1 MSNFILL
8 QTETALDTFKGYHLG
23 TIDGKEAKTFKTFY
37 QQVEKVLNFPDYFGH
52 NLDSFDE
59 LINDFEWIENPDIA
73 LYIKNF
79 DAFLS
84 DEKKQEKR
92 LDFFNLLDASAE
104 DWKWMED
111 EESEFDKKNFV
122 ILIEFSNNAQAFFEK
137 EGIGYEIK

>member
-8 QTETALDTFKGYHLG
+8 QTETALDTFKDYYIG
-23 TIDGKEAKTFKTFY
+23 TIDGNEAKTFKTFY
-37 QQVEKVLNFPDYFGH
+37 QQVEKALSFPDYFGY

-92 LDFFNLLDASAE
+92 LDLFNLLDASAE

-111 EESEFDKKNFV
+111 EDSEFDKKNFKV
-122 ILIEFSNNAQAFFEK
+122 LIEFSSNAQTFFEK
-137 EGIGYEIK
+137 EGIGYELK